1 MSETLQEQ
9 VYAFTR
15 QILPGQVVSYGT
27 VAANC
32 PPLTPRQVGQ
42 LMALA
47 PDDVPW
53 WRVVGADGTL
63 RVRRRDP
70 LLAQLQR
77 KLLEAEGMPFD
88 EAGRVAMH
96 AMKTGEQ
103 PTTPNRKTP

>member
-47 PDDVPW
+47 PDD
-53 WRVVGADGTL
+53 GAWSAPTAPSESDGAIPCWHSSSGSCL
-63 RVRRRDP
+63 RQKACP
-70 LLAQLQR
+70 ST
-77 KLLEAEGMPFD
+77 KL
-88 EAGRVAMH
+88 
-96 AMKTGEQ
+96 GEL
-103 PTTPNRKTP
+103 PCTR